1 MQVKGWVSTLTLLV
15 SCHAVTVFPGHTSVA
30 ADLVLLT
37 WWSCDTREQFS
48 WPNISSHIQNKWV
61 IIFRLHSTAIWLM
74 FSGGAPDGFR
84 GPDVCLPCCNH
95 PCSDTGVVSF
105 HRSLNYPNYLS
116 DCWYTIM
123 LFKPGT
129 VVFPP
134 CSYTCSIFHWLYMTY
149 CCVHLDV
156 FTLIIPTQSNLSPVS
171 QRTSLFTL
179 FMTIIHWLF
188 FSDAVC

>member
-1 MQVKGWVSTLTLLV
+1 MN
-15 SCHAVTVFPGHTSVA
+15 
-30 ADLVLLT
+30 
-37 WWSCDTREQFS
+37 TREQFS
-48 WPNISSHIQNKWV
+48 WPNISPHIQNKWV

-129 VVFPP
+129 VVFPSVFVHMQYFP
-134 CSYTCSIFHWLYMTY
+134 LTVYDVLLRSPG
-149 CCVHLDV
+149 CVHFNNPDSV
-156 FTLIIPTQSNLSPVS
+156 QPV
-171 QRTSLFTL
+171 TSLSEDQSFYTFYDNYPL
-179 FMTIIHWLF
+179 IVLQWRCVLKSCF
-188 FSDAVC
+188 FLLHCTVKQ